1 MGFGAGAGATY
12 AAPGPANR
20 LAIFSNLAKQKEQKG
35 RARTEDLVFRETL
48 GTSTLD
54 SWSSET
60 HVLISI

>member
-20 LAIFSNLAKQKEQKG
+20 LAIFSNLAKQKG